1 MEQQVGQ
8 ESRTALLFAF
18 PGITLWWVRS
28 SGAMVEGKGLIA
40 SRWAKEC
47 CNQLAQLGFAG
58 GRAGPAAGLV
68 FIAGRGLVGGLA
80 VGHLRAVGEVW
91 GPGLV

>member
-1 MEQQVGQ
+1 MGQ
-8 ESRTALLFAF
+8 ESGTVLLFAF

-40 SRWAKEC
+40 SRWAQEC
-47 CNQLAQLGFAG
+47 CNQPAQLGFAG

-68 FIAGRGLVGGLA
+68 FIAGRGLVEALA
-80 VGHLRAVGEVW
+80 AGPIRAIDEVL
-91 GPGLV
+91 GPGLA